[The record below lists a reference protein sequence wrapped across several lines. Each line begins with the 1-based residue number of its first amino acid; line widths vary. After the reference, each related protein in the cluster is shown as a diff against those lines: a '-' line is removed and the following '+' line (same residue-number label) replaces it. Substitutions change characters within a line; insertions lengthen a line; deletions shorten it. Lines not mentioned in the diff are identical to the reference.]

1 MTIRPGR
8 NLVRTA
14 AVLLVL
20 ATLTF
25 VWPGAPWLPVSGFTL
40 VVAVVVAALD
50 YRALQTSFRG
60 VKIERTMPA
69 AGGRDLPFR
78 VELRVCSSGPLPLAG
93 ELRDVVPAAAS
104 PHFRSTRS
112 ACRRGAVYRSPP
124 RFGFRSAGR
133 SNSDRHG

>member
-1 MTIRPGR
+1 MRIRPGR

-20 ATLTF
+20 APLTF

-40 VVAVVVAALD
+40 VGAVVVAALD

-69 AGGRDLPFR
+69 A
-78 VELRVCSSGPLPLAG
+78 
-93 ELRDVVPAAAS
+93 
-104 PHFRSTRS
+104 
-112 ACRRGAVYRSPP
+112 
-124 RFGFRSAGR
+124 AGR
-133 SNSDRHG
+133 TARLQ